1 MPFVHMSAARQLHVG
16 CRWRRRVT
24 KLWRRWAF
32 SGLWFA
38 FCPGVVVHP
47 PAAFPIGASELRRV
61 LTSGG
66 GSQNAQ
72 WTVMRQALLGVPT
85 SRAANIDAAYGAALL
100 AARGAG

>member
-1 MPFVHMSAARQLHVG
+1 METEGYEALAALG
-16 CRWRRRVT
+16 I
-24 KLWRRWAF
+24 

-47 PAAFPIGASELRRV
+47 LAGFPVGASELRRV